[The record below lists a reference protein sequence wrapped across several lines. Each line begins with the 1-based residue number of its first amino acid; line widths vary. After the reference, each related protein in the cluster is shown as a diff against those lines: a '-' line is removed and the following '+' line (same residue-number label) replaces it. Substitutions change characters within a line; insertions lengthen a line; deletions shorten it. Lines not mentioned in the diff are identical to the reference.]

1 MKNKA
6 SSSKSHTTYRAGT
19 AYKRLAPSETKKES
33 NPATEE
39 KNTPVLTDHINEN
52 EGFAGWLSSEDGLST
67 MKMFVMANSIVMI
80 LTLGWP
86 YFYQLLNYIHDTAES
101 DAPVKLY

>member
-6 SSSKSHTTYRAGT
+6 SSKSQTTYRAGT

-33 NPATEE
+33 NPAPEE
-39 KNTPVLTDHINEN
+39 KKSPVLTDHINEN
-52 EGFAGWLSSEDGLST
+52 EGFAGWLSSDDGIGT
-67 MKMFVMANSIVMI
+67 MKMFVMANSIVML
-80 LTLGWP
+80 LTVGWP
-86 YFYQLLNYIHDTAES
+86 YIYQLLNYIHDTVES